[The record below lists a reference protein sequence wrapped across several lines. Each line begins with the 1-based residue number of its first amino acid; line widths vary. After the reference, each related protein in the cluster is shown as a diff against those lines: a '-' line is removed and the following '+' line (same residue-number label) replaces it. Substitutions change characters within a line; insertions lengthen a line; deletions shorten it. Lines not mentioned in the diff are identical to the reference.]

1 MEKIDIK
8 SMLIGALICACLLL
22 IMGQTNDKEKIE
34 QMVKRA
40 KQQTDI
46 LQDTEILDDQA
57 GRYQA
62 IAGNKFEYFYLLDTG
77 TGAVYTQIENPEK
90 NTYKKRLAD
99 IWSNSPYIHAIQ
111 NNEYPPSK

>member
-1 MEKIDIK
+1 MEKIDFK
-8 SMLIGALICACLLL
+8 SMLIGALTCACLLL
-22 IMGQTNDKEKIE
+22 IMGQTNDKKKIE
-34 QMVKRA
+34 QMVKRV

-77 TGAVYTQIENPEK
+77 TGVVYTQIENPDK
-90 NTYKKRLAD
+90 NIYKKTLAD
-99 IWSNSPYIHAIQ
+99 VWSKKPYVYAFSTQ
-111 NNEYPPSK
+111 